1 MQSQSYPTKESI
13 ETITKELNLK
23 SPDIFIQ
30 DWECGVADSGRIQ
43 EFISYYNETALSS
56 NEKIALIRLILE
68 SYNDYVA
75 ENGYCMSF
83 SEKIKTILLREKP
96 LFEDI
101 INYWSCTG
109 YAIEDSFRITPFMRK
124 VQKCS

>member
-83 SEKIKTILLREKP
+83 SEKIKTILCGRSHYLRI
-96 LFEDI
+96 LLTI
-101 INYWSCTG
+101 G
-109 YAIEDSFRITPFMRK
+109 LVRGMRSK
-124 VQKCS
+124 IALG